1 MALAPPRPAREH
13 VFGLV
18 FVLEKFERT
27 EYHNFLPEKTFSDHK
42 ADVFLFIQAL
52 LADGSAVGRSVLSGG
67 MGPPEYSANNDAG
80 DQVLT

>member
-1 MALAPPRPAREH
+1 MRFWSLALALAPPRPAREH

-42 ADVFLFIQAL
+42 ADWFFIQAL
-52 LADGSAVGRSVLSGG
+52 LEDGGAVGRSVLFGG
-67 MGPPEYSANNDAG
+67 DGSTRT
-80 DQVLT
+80 Q